1 MSTSTIE
8 LPEAVD
14 TRKSELSLGAMLRHA
29 RERQGLTSQDIAQQ
43 LKLGVALVEAL
54 EREDLAALPDQVY
67 VKGYLRRL
75 AGALQLDSAQV
86 QEAFTSLAGETRQE
100 SLRSLAPVEPMRPAF
115 PVSSSR
121 RFPWGRLALV
131 VAVLAGGVY
140 ASRFIPETWLE
151 GIEHVS
157 DTTLNL
163 GGGGGLD
170 GSCRGGQAAIVVAR
184 RGGAPFAPPVGTVDH
199 RADGDTRADGGGG
212 GRFADG

>member
-163 GGGGGLD
+163 GGGRSRWLLSWWTGGHC
-170 GSCRGGQAAIVVAR
+170 CRPSWGRPLCPPR
-184 RGGAPFAPPVGTVDH
+184 RYRRP
-199 RADGDTRADGGGG
+199 
-212 GRFADG
+212 